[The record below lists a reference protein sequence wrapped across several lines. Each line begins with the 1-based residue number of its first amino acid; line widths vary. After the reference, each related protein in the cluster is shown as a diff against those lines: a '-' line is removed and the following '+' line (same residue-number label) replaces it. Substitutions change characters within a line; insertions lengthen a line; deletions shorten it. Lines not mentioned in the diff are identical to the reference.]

1 MTKSSLYCFRIL
13 KVSLVYKFK
22 KLFAMTL
29 ALPSGRRPGQLLPLP
44 PCYATDYLLQD
55 FGAPPPLQTPHYL
68 TILMTERG
76 RHYFFLKDFGAPN
89 APFPQRHN
97 IYNYLNDGERGAII
111 FYRILVP
118 RAPPPS
124 PNATILNNLN
134 DREGAPLLFFRILTP
149 PMPPLPRSHNI
160 SLASPPGGDRAQLSP
175 LPPPPLLRH

>member
-1 MTKSSLYCFRIL
+1 M
-13 KVSLVYKFK
+13 K

-29 ALPSGRRPGQLLPLP
+29 APPSGRRPGQLLPLP

-118 RAPPPS
+118 RAPPP
-124 PNATILNNLN
+124 PQTPQYLTILMTE
-134 DREGAPLLFFRILTP
+134 RGRHYFF
-149 PMPPLPRSHNI
+149 
-160 SLASPPGGDRAQLSP
+160 
-175 LPPPPLLRH
+175 